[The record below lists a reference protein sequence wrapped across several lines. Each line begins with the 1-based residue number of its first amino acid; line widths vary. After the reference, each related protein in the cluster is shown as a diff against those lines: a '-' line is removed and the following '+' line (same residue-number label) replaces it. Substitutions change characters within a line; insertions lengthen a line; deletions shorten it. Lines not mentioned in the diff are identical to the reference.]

1 MNQILVSKK
10 VYVTP
15 AMKKKKKFFKLE
27 FALSIISLI
36 TLSTYGIYASY
47 DRNKNE
53 QMSHEILSSIEY
65 QDQYETVEE
74 QAKIIIMNRP
84 SENQDTINIDKI
96 EDIVTVAVTKEIEV
110 PEEQKVVA
118 SDGTIYYTIGT
129 INIPKISCSYPILSS
144 KEENFNTLLK
154 IAPCKFWGPNP
165 NEIGNFCVVA
175 HNYKNSQFF
184 SKVPTLE
191 NGDIVQITDLFGNTV
206 EYEVYDKYVVYPENT
221 ECTSQLTNGKREV
234 TLITC
239 TNDNKQRVVVKTV
252 ERNSKSLT

>member
-10 VYVTP
+10 LYVTP
-15 AMKKKKKFFKLE
+15 AMKRKKKIFKLE

-36 TLSTYGIYASY
+36 SLSTYGIYAMY

-53 QMSHEILSSIEY
+53 QVSQEILSAIEY

-84 SENQDTINIDKI
+84 SEDKINVDSI
-96 EDIVTVAVTKEIEV
+96 EDILTVTITREIDV
-110 PEEQKVVA
+110 PDEQKVVA
-118 SDGTIYYTIGT
+118 ADGTVYYTIGQ

-144 KEENFNTLLK
+144 KEDNYTTLLK

-165 NEIGNFCVVA
+165 NEIGNFCIVG
-175 HNYKNSQFF
+175 HNYRNSQFF
-184 SKVPTLE
+184 SKVPSLE
-191 NGDIVQITDLFGNTV
+191 NGDIIQITDLFGKTI
-206 EYEVYDKYVVYPENT
+206 EYEVYDKFVVDPTNT
-221 ECTSQLTNGKREV
+221 DCTSQKTNGRREI

-239 TNDNKQRVVVKTV
+239 TNDNKQRVVVKAT
-252 ERNSKSLT
+252 EKL

>member
-10 VYVTP
+10 LYVTP
-15 AMKKKKKFFKLE
+15 EVRRKKKFFKIE
-27 FALSIISLI
+27 FALSIIALI
-36 TLSTYGIYASY
+36 SLSTYGIYAMY

-53 QMSHEILSSIEY
+53 QVSQKILSAIEY

-84 SENQDTINIDKI
+84 TDSEGKVNVDEI
-96 EDIVTVAVTKEIEV
+96 EDLLTVTVTREIEV

-118 SDGTIYYTIGT
+118 DDGTIYYTIGQ

-144 KEENFNTLLK
+144 KEDNFNTLLK

-165 NEIGNFCVVA
+165 NEIGNFCIVG

-184 SKVPTLE
+184 SKVPSLE
-191 NGDIVQITDLFGNTV
+191 NGDVIQITDLFGKTI
-206 EYEVYDKYVVYPENT
+206 EYEVYDKFVVDPTNT
-221 ECTSQLTNGKREV
+221 DCTSQKTNGRREI

-239 TNDNKQRVVVKTV
+239 TNDNKQRVVVKAT
-252 ERNSKSLT
+252 EKL

>member
-10 VYVTP
+10 LYVTP
-15 AMKKKKKFFKLE
+15 AMKKKKKLFKLE

-36 TLSTYGIYASY
+36 SLSTYGIYAMY

-53 QMSHEILSSIEY
+53 QVSQEILSAIEY

-84 SENQDTINIDKI
+84 SEEKVNVDNI
-96 EDIVTVAVTKEIEV
+96 EDILTVTVTREIEV

-118 SDGTIYYTIGT
+118 ADGTVYYTIGQ

-144 KEENFNTLLK
+144 KEDNYTTLLK

-165 NEIGNFCVVA
+165 NEIGNFCIVG
-175 HNYKNSQFF
+175 HNYRNTQFF
-184 SKVPTLE
+184 SNVPSLV
-191 NGDIVQITDLFGNTV
+191 NGDIIQITDLFGNTI
-206 EYEVYDKYVVYPENT
+206 EYEVYDKYIVDPTNT
-221 ECTSQLTNGKREV
+221 ECTSQLTNGRREV
-234 TLITC
+234 TIITC
-239 TNDNKQRVVVKTV
+239 TDDNKQRVVVKAT
-252 ERNSKSLT
+252 EKL

>member
-10 VYVTP
+10 LYVTP
-15 AMKKKKKFFKLE
+15 EVRRKKKFFKIE
-27 FALSIISLI
+27 FALSIIALI
-36 TLSTYGIYASY
+36 SLSTYGIYAMY

-53 QMSHEILSSIEY
+53 QVSQEILSAIEY

-84 SENQDTINIDKI
+84 TDSEGKVNVDEI
-96 EDIVTVAVTKEIEV
+96 EDLLTVTVTREIEV

-118 SDGTIYYTIGT
+118 DDGTIYYTIGQ

-144 KEENFNTLLK
+144 KEDNFNTLLK

-165 NEIGNFCVVA
+165 NEIGNFCIVG

-184 SKVPTLE
+184 SKVPSRE
-191 NGDIVQITDLFGNTV
+191 NGDVIQITDLFGKTI
-206 EYEVYDKYVVYPENT
+206 EYEVYDKFVVDPTNT
-221 ECTSQLTNGKREV
+221 DCTSQKTNGRREI

-239 TNDNKQRVVVKTV
+239 TNDNKQRVVVKAT
-252 ERNSKSLT
+252 EKL

>member
-10 VYVTP
+10 LYVTP
-15 AMKKKKKFFKLE
+15 EVRRKKKFFKIE
-27 FALSIISLI
+27 FALSIIALI
-36 TLSTYGIYASY
+36 SLSTYGIYAMY

-53 QMSHEILSSIEY
+53 QVSQEILSAIEY

-84 SENQDTINIDKI
+84 TDSEGKVNVDEI
-96 EDIVTVAVTKEIEV
+96 EDLLTVTVTREIEV

-118 SDGTIYYTIGT
+118 DDGTIYYTIGQ

-144 KEENFNTLLK
+144 KEDNFNTLLK

-165 NEIGNFCVVA
+165 NEIGNFCIVG

-184 SKVPTLE
+184 SKVPSLE
-191 NGDIVQITDLFGNTV
+191 NGDVIQITDLFGKTI
-206 EYEVYDKYVVYPENT
+206 EYEVYDKFVVDPTNT
-221 ECTSQLTNGKREV
+221 DCTSQKTNGRREI

-239 TNDNKQRVVVKTV
+239 TNDNKQRVVVKAT
-252 ERNSKSLT
+252 EKL